1 MREVASNKSQVASRK
16 RRTLVA
22 HGSSYTAHGSQLKG
36 LTPLPV
42 LWTGLPQEPP
52 SRPSGSD
59 SPRRGEKRGGATE
72 QELPSLQPGQ
82 VASLVGPPGYGL
94 TRLGLAMLAQHS
106 GPVAYVDVRG
116 WFNPLAAWEVG
127 IDPDRLHVVRC
138 DDILRWSR
146 AAAALLEGVEA
157 VFAEVPGG
165 VKDAAIRKLGA
176 LARTRRAVL
185 YLRPLRGSLP
195 AGVAHLSLE
204 GQAVSW
210 DGADRGH
217 GSIAVRRSV
226 VTASGKSMRGTTRT
240 IEMEDNGSDIV
251 RVVSRVG
258 AAQPRVATG

>member
-1 MREVASNKSQVASRK
+1 MSQVSSLKSRVASPARDSRLAT
-16 RRTLVA
+16 RD
-22 HGSSYTAHGSQLKG
+22 S
-36 LTPLPV
+36 LP
-42 LWTGLPQEPP
+42 T
-52 SRPSGSD
+52 
-59 SPRRGEKRGGATE
+59 
-72 QELPSLQPGQ
+72 LQPGQ

-94 TRLGLAMLAQHS
+94 TRLGLTMLAGHS

-116 WFNPLAAWEVG
+116 WFNPIAAWEVG

-146 AAAALLEGVEA
+146 AAAALLGGVEA

-185 YLRPLRGSLP
+185 YFRLLRGGLP
-195 AGVAHLSLE
+195 SGVAHLSLE

-226 VTASGKSMRGTTRT
+226 VTASGKTMRGTTRT
-240 IEMEDNGSDIV
+240 IEVEDDGTDAM

-258 AAQPRVATG
+258 ASQPRVATG

>member
-1 MREVASNKSQVASRK
+1 MLDGRCF
-16 RRTLVA
+16 
-22 HGSSYTAHGSQLKG
+22 
-36 LTPLPV
+36 
-42 LWTGLPQEPP
+42 
-52 SRPSGSD
+52 RPSFDIEHMFDYSVVPARRCHSTPVDDCPEETGVFEVQSRESRVESLEVVSTRD
-59 SPRRGEKRGGATE
+59 SRLATRDS
-72 QELPSLQPGQ
+72 LPSLLPGQ

-94 TRLGLAMLAQHS
+94 TRIGLTMLAEHS

-127 IDPDRLHVVRC
+127 IEPDRLHVVRC

-195 AGVAHLSLE
+195 SGVAQLSLE
-204 GQAVSW
+204 SQAVSW

-226 VTASGKSMRGTTRT
+226 VTASGKTMRGTTRT
-240 IEMEDNGSDIV
+240 IEMEDDGTDAV

-258 AAQPRVATG
+258 ASQPGVAVG